1 MAGISKK
8 TIKKDGKTTVKYTI
22 TYRDI
27 YGKQHTSG
35 LYDKKADAKK
45 DLPKF
50 ENIKATSNNNI
61 TLGELINVF
70 MEKAERKFAKNTI
83 KAYKSY
89 RINYLLPIEGIKYKS
104 LNLIM
109 LQEFFDEIETKKAYT
124 AHNVLIFCQGAINY
138 CIQKKI
144 IPEYNIFNDID
155 RIKRP
160 NRNLHHL
167 TFEQIVKVLN
177 HCKKTRPEHYA
188 LLFFL
193 LGSGARI
200 GEAVA
205 LEKTDFIKNCIYI
218 NKQFTANELKNKPKT
233 DKSVRKIFLFPLLTE
248 TIQEHIKTIPPNCR
262 LLFPNKNGNYI
273 NPNNFRKRFWKPL
286 LKECGINE
294 RIRLHDL
301 RGSYTDL
308 VLSSGISGKFAQN
321 QLGHEDSS
329 TTFNI
334 YAQNNQDS
342 INSALNILEEKFKKC
357 ENNVRIFEPNPPNN
371 IINFRKIKPKS

>member
-50 ENIKATSNNNI
+50 ENIKATSNNNV

-89 RINYLLPIEGIKYKS
+89 RINYLFPIEGIKYKS

-177 HCKKTRPEHYA
+177 HCRKTRPEHYA

-205 LEKTDFIKNCIYI
+205 LEKTDFIKNYIYI
-218 NKQFTANELKNKPKT
+218 NKQFTANELKN
-233 DKSVRKIFLFPLLTE
+233 
-248 TIQEHIKTIPPNCR
+248 
-262 LLFPNKNGNYI
+262 
-273 NPNNFRKRFWKPL
+273 
-286 LKECGINE
+286 
-294 RIRLHDL
+294 
-301 RGSYTDL
+301 
-308 VLSSGISGKFAQN
+308 
-321 QLGHEDSS
+321 
-329 TTFNI
+329 
-334 YAQNNQDS
+334 
-342 INSALNILEEKFKKC
+342 
-357 ENNVRIFEPNPPNN
+357 
-371 IINFRKIKPKS
+371 